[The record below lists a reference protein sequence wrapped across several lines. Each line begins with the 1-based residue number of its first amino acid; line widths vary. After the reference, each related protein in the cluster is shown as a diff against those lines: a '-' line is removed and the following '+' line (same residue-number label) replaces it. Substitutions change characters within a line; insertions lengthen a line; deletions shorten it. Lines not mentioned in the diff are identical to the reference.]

1 AQLTLPTRG
10 SIRSIKKLLI
20 PSGRPFFFF
29 FVNKLHV
36 LRLSSRYIGFVVPFV
51 SWITFSA
58 AIVSALDRECL
69 ATKDADLWR
78 VEHLRWHQG
87 DFLSAL
93 WLLGLD
99 RCILARGQSGSEYEQ
114 VVDEW
119 ISCGLLLI

>member
-1 AQLTLPTRG
+1 MGPPWMAQLTLPPRG

-20 PSGRPFFFF
+20 PSGRPSFF
-29 FVNKLHV
+29 
-36 LRLSSRYIGFVVPFV
+36 LRFVVPFV

-78 VEHLRWHQG
+78 IEHLRWHQG
-87 DFLSAL
+87 DFWSAL

-99 RCILARGQSGSEYEQ
+99 RCVLARGQSGSEYE
-114 VVDEW
+114 
-119 ISCGLLLI
+119 

>member
-20 PSGRPFFFF
+20 PSGRPFFF
-29 FVNKLHV
+29 
-36 LRLSSRYIGFVVPFV
+36 SSYIGFVVPFV

-78 VEHLRWHQG
+78 IEHLRWHQG
-87 DFLSAL
+87 DFWSAL

-119 ISCGLLLI
+119 ISCGLLII